1 MPGKG
6 RGVPQNQCSI
16 PSEAAKEEAVEKEKR
31 VAVLEAARVAVDLV
45 VLEELEDAAI
55 VVG

>member
-1 MPGKG
+1 MAVLEELEVAMDLVKL
-6 RGVPQNQCSI
+6 
-16 PSEAAKEEAVEKEKR
+16 EEAVEKEKR